1 VDLATAV
8 NSMAAVL
15 TKSWLRAIGDRP
27 IRVVLADGTDPRSA
41 EAARQLADTTP
52 IVAILA
58 DHSYVA
64 ELRTKP
70 PIVAALSQA
79 LAGRTPLERR
89 RLARS
94 ALYVAAAAVRTGLA
108 DACVGGSQL
117 PTAEVVRAGLRV
129 LGTAP
134 GVQTVTSS
142 FLMGLNDGSVVAYAD
157 CAVVPE
163 PDHAQLAEIAIATSR
178 TFADLTGAEPVV
190 AMLSF
195 STKGSAKHHRVDS
208 VRAAVELIRKWAPAL
223 EVDGELQFDAAFA
236 ADVGARKAAGSAV
249 PGRANVFVFPSLEAA
264 NIAYKITER
273 LAGATAIGPLLQG
286 LAAPMN
292 DLSRGCSPADIVA
305 VALASAVQALRQ
317 APCAIQSST
326 DIAAR

>member
-1 VDLATAV
+1 M
-8 NSMAAVL
+8 NSMGQVL
-15 TKSWLRAIGDRP
+15 TRSWLRAIGDRP
-27 IRVVLADGTDPRSA
+27 IRVVLADGDDPRSA

-52 IVAILA
+52 IVPVLA
-58 DHSYVA
+58 DHAYVV
-64 ELRTKP
+64 ELGAMP
-70 PIVAALSQA
+70 PIAACLSHA
-79 LAGRTPLERR
+79 LARRPPLERR
-89 RLARS
+89 RLTRS

-108 DACVGGSQL
+108 DACVGGSQR
-117 PTAEVVRAGLRV
+117 PTADVVRAGLRV
-129 LGTAP
+129 LGMAP
-134 GVQTVTSS
+134 GVHTVTSS
-142 FLMGLNDGSVVAYAD
+142 FLMGLSDGRVIAYAD

-163 PDHAQLAEIAIATSR
+163 PDEAQLAEIAIATSR
-178 TFADLTGAEPVV
+178 TFADLTGEEPVV

-195 STKGSAKHHRVDS
+195 STKGSAEHHRVDS
-208 VRAAVELIRKWAPAL
+208 VRAAVELVRHRAPTL

-249 PGRANVFVFPSLEAA
+249 PGRVNVFVFPSLEAA

-292 DLSRGCSPADIVA
+292 DLSRGCAPADIAA

-317 APCAIQSST
+317 APHYDVSLS
-326 DIAAR
+326 AR